1 MYDFKTFGQMNLDI
15 IFSDFPHMPN
25 PGEEVFAKLFDI
37 QLGGGPMLYPVVL
50 NHLGCK
56 TKLGTFL
63 SDNEPSKICRNLME
77 RMGFDHYENFN
88 LKEENPV
95 VVTSVFSWKQDR
107 SFLAYNRFINET
119 MLSEKSVYDFLED
132 ARVISAPIGH
142 LEVLKRLH
150 REGKKIVFDVA
161 WSDSLHVEKL
171 SNVLSCVDVFA
182 PNDKEA
188 LKLTEKETPE
198 EALLMLKDYTETPVI
213 TMGKK
218 GCMYYDHGMKY
229 IAAVEDFESVDT
241 TGAGDNFI
249 TGIIYG
255 LIQGYSMADCLKM
268 GNIFAGY
275 STTKMGC
282 YGAVI
287 TPEIINKHFQP

>member
-25 PGEEVFAKLFDI
+25 PGEEVFANLFDI

-63 SDNEPSKICRNLME
+63 SDNEPSRICKNLME
-77 RMGFDHYENFN
+77 RMGFDQYENFN
-88 LKEENPV
+88 CNEENPV
-95 VVTSVFSWKQDR
+95 VVTSVFSWEHDR
-107 SFLAYNRFINET
+107 SFIAYNRLVNEA
-119 MLSEKSVYDFLED
+119 MLSEKSVYEFLED
-132 ARVISAPIGH
+132 ARVISVPIGH
-142 LEVLKRLH
+142 LEALKRLH
-150 REGKKIVFDVA
+150 RDGKKILFDVA
-161 WSDSLHVEKL
+161 WSDSLRVEHL
-171 SNVLSCVDVFA
+171 SEVLQNVDIFA

-188 LKLTEKETPE
+188 LQLTGKETLE
-198 EALLMLKDYTETPVI
+198 EALLVLKEFTETPII
-213 TMGKK
+213 TTGKK
-218 GCMYYDHGMKY
+218 GCMYYDHGVKY
-229 IAAVEDFESVDT
+229 IPAIEHFKSVDT

-255 LIQGYSMADCLKM
+255 LIKGHSINNCLKL
-268 GNIFAGY
+268 GNVFAGY

-282 YGAVI
+282 YGAEI
-287 TPEIINKHFQP
+287 TPEIIDMYFQP

>member
-1 MYDFKTFGQMNLDI
+1 
-15 IFSDFPHMPN
+15 MPD
-25 PGEEVFAKLFDI
+25 PGEEVFANLLDI
-37 QLGGGPMLYPVVL
+37 QLGGGPMLYSVLL

-77 RMGFDHYENFN
+77 EMGFDHYENFN
-88 LKEENPV
+88 LAEENPV
-95 VVTSVFSWKQDR
+95 VVTSVFSWKRDR
-107 SFLAYNRFINET
+107 SFLAYNRFVNERI
-119 MLSEKSVYDFLED
+119 LSEKSVYDFLED
-132 ARVISAPIGH
+132 ARVISVPIGH
-142 LEVLKRLH
+142 LEAQKRLH

-161 WSDSLHVEKL
+161 WNDSLHMDKL
-171 SNVLSCVDVFA
+171 SDVLSCVDVFA

-213 TMGKK
+213 TMGKR
-218 GCMYYDHGMKY
+218 GFLYYDHGMKH

-255 LIQGYSMADCLKM
+255 LIKGYSMADCLKM

-282 YGAVI
+282 YGAMI
-287 TPEIINKHFQP
+287 TPEVINRHFHP